1 MEDGYKE
8 LIEKLH
14 NIGDAPIG
22 KHWSVL
28 IDKSTLR
35 DVIDVIERLV
45 RERDDYEVLAKMY
58 AKVNKDLCVRTKERD
73 AAIKDLDEVIASTD
87 DINWCLYCKHREADG
102 QCHHLCVPCSSEWGW
117 EWRGVQE

>member
-14 NIGDAPIG
+14 NIENIGDAPIG

-45 RERDDYEVLAKMY
+45 RERDAAVEDVEHLAKHPTG
-58 AKVNKDLCVRTKERD
+58 ACDVCNSQKCQNSPLCSGGCD
-73 AAIKDLDEVIASTD
+73 F
-87 DINWCLYCKHREADG
+87 
-102 QCHHLCVPCSSEWGW
+102 

>member
-45 RERDDYEVLAKMY
+45 RERDDYEILAKMY
-58 AKVNKDLCVRTKERD
+58 AKVSEDLCVRTKERD
-73 AAIKDLDEVIASTD
+73 AAVKDLHGYC
-87 DINWCLYCKHREADG
+87 WCCTKVKEHCFPTNDKDCKN
-102 QCHHLCVPCSSEWGW
+102 W
-117 EWRGVQE
+117 EWRGVQK

>member
-14 NIGDAPIG
+14 NIENVGDTPIG

-45 RERDDYEVLAKMY
+45 RERD
-58 AKVNKDLCVRTKERD
+58 
-73 AAIKDLDEVIASTD
+73 AAIKDLKQFLDCDVCKNNNDECLNNGLCKECSVGKSTR
-87 DINWCLYCKHREADG
+87 KH
-102 QCHHLCVPCSSEWGW
+102 W